1 MKKVGAVVLGLWVAF
16 AAVAQDMIP
25 PARPDVIPISQ
36 TNTVPSATNAPVTLT
51 NAIPT
56 LTNAPEQSITL
67 DEFLQAVLL
76 HNYDIAIQRL
86 NPEIAAY
93 DVTIGYAAYDPT
105 FDASITHTYSK
116 TAGGFNQTI
125 ETNIPGST
133 IKNNIVAA
141 GLTGV
146 LPFGTTYNL
155 TENLTERYGVVAGQP
170 IDSSS
175 GNIGVNITQPLLRN
189 FWMNQYLLAIKVGK
203 NRLNFSEQGFRLQVI
218 STITAAE
225 QAYYD
230 LIADRENVQV
240 QRAALDLADQLLA
253 ENRKRV
259 EVGTMAPLDEKQA
272 ESQLES
278 SRADLISA
286 ERALTAQE
294 NIFKEA
300 MSGDYA
306 KIHDIIYVPLEALAA
321 PVQIFDLQSSW
332 GKGMTMRPDL
342 IQARLN
348 LEQQGI
354 QLKYNRNQLFP
365 ELDVF
370 GSYGYGAGGPT
381 TVDWEDATG
390 DLESRNQPFYSYGAS
405 ISMPL
410 SNAKARAA
418 YKQTKLT
425 VQQALLTLKQFEQ
438 NVLVEIDDAIKQAQ
452 SDYQSVE
459 ATRSAREYAEA
470 ALDAEQ
476 KKLQSGKS
484 TSFVV
489 LSLQKDLTTA
499 RSAEITALANY
510 NKSLAALAQQEGS
523 TLDRRGISVKVEK

>member
-1 MKKVGAVVLGLWVAF
+1 MGLFAAYAVGA
-16 AAVAQDMIP
+16 
-25 PARPDVIPISQ
+25 Q
-36 TNTVPSATNAPVTLT
+36 TNLPNSVPLVVPSATNAPVTIT
-51 NAIPT
+51 NALPSM
-56 LTNAPEQSITL
+56 TNEMEQSITL
-67 DEFLQAVLL
+67 DQVLQATLL

-93 DVTIGYAAYDPT
+93 DVNIGYAAYDPT
-105 FDASITHTYSK
+105 FNASITHSYSK
-116 TAGGFNQTI
+116 TAGGFNATI

-133 IKNNIVAA
+133 LKNNTVAS
-141 GLTGV
+141 GLSGV
-146 LPFGTTYNL
+146 LPFGTTYNF
-155 TENLTERYGVVAGQP
+155 TENLSERYGMVSGHPV
-170 IDSSS
+170 DSSS
-175 GNIGVNITQPLLRN
+175 GNIGVTVTQPLLRN
-189 FWMNQYLLAIKVGK
+189 LWMNQYLLAVKVGK
-203 NRLNFSEQGFRLQVI
+203 NRLNYSEQGLRLQI
-218 STITAAE
+218 ITTITAAE

-240 QRAALDLADQLLA
+240 QRAALELADRLLA
-253 ENRKRV
+253 ENKKRV

-272 ESQLES
+272 ESQLET

-294 NIFKEA
+294 NLFKQV

-306 KIHDIIYVPLEALAA
+306 KIHDVVFVPVETLAA

-332 GKGMTMRPDL
+332 TKGMTMRPDL

-354 QLKYNRNQLFP
+354 QLKYDRNQLFP

-381 TVDWEDATG
+381 TIEWGDATG
-390 DLESRNQPFYSYGAS
+390 DLTSRNQPFYSYGAS
-405 ISMPL
+405 ISVPL
-410 SNAKARAA
+410 SNAKARAT

-438 NVLVEIDDAIKQAQ
+438 NVLIEIDDAIKQAQ
-452 SDYQSVE
+452 ADYQSVE
-459 ATRSAREYAEA
+459 ATRAAREYAEA

-476 KKLQSGKS
+476 KKFQSGKS
-484 TSFVV
+484 TSFIV

-499 RSAEITALANY
+499 RSAEISALASY
-510 NKSLAALAQQEGS
+510 NKSLAALAQQEGT
-523 TLDRRGISVKVEK
+523 TLDRRGISVKVER